1 MRFDQ
6 AKKREGE
13 LLMSTYA
20 RYPLLISRGQ
30 GSSLF
35 DDQGRPYTDL
45 LAGIAVCNLGHCHP
59 ELAEVICR
67 QSEKLIHVSN
77 LFYQEEQLSLAERL
91 LSTCHLDRV
100 FFCNSGAEANE
111 AAIKLARAYMR
122 SVAGREAYEIISLD
136 GSFHGRT
143 LATLTATGQAKIKD
157 GFGPLPEGF
166 SSVPGEDIG
175 ALESTISDRTAG
187 VLLEVLQGEG
197 GVRNLSR
204 DYLLGVEQVCRN
216 RNILFM
222 IDEVQTGMGRTG
234 QMWAYQRFGLT
245 PDVVSVSKALA
256 NGLPMGA
263 LLASHEV
270 SRGFGP
276 GSHATTFGGGAL
288 VSAVAEKVLEII
300 SRDGLLERAETVG
313 AQALSLFSQLQASRP
328 SQIAQ
333 VRGAGLMLGIEL
345 AADGSQVWK
354 ELFERGFICNLTQQ
368 RVLRLLPPLTI
379 EPDAL
384 ERFTHCLDEILHLDG
399 ILSPQ

>member
-122 SVAGREAYEIISLD
+122 SAAGREAYEIISLD

-166 SSVPGEDIG
+166 SSVPAEDIG

-263 LLASHEV
+263 LLASHEA

-345 AADGSQVWK
+345 AADGSRVWK

-384 ERFTHCLDEILHLDG
+384 ERFTDCLDEILHLDG